1 MNVNYTQLGDTIN
14 NVLIN
19 AQYNT
24 NFNIEL
30 NNNGDTI
37 VISVEKF
44 NNYNGLSGGFI
55 VFNLVNSRWIKK
67 GNAQMFNT
75 NNKGTNNQI
84 RINNDGDRVLFYNP
98 ESKILKIF
106 DYDQSNQDWIKI
118 YEKTLLTDGQITLSD
133 DFNILYITQETNKI
147 LVIDY
152 QVNQIETILTPH
164 DINLNCNLD
173 YNNGVIVST
182 NINVILYD
190 QNNQIKQIITNPEL
204 NLSDTFGDQI
214 SSSDKLLLISSIK
227 ANLPINNSGV
237 IYIYEKNNNEWIYK
251 DILEPG
257 INVQYQKEDSNFGR
271 LMKINKE
278 SNTILTCFKNY
289 TILFSYDTKTNKWQI
304 NSLITNKIK
313 PYSITLSKNLN
324 TISQYIDSNKV
335 KIYSYSTKKLS
346 PIKSS
351 LDYLIQN
358 NYKIEY
364 NKSKNMNL
372 DIDYNYQISKLTDQG
387 DFNIRL
393 EIIDNVLYIIRY
405 DRLYC
410 EWNIVEKFKTEFKGT
425 DIKNYAIRIT
435 TNSEY
440 ILVIDKNNLS
450 IVYKYDFKLRKTKL
464 VNRLHNRTYFESDI
478 NNDLITLGTP
488 GGIITY
494 KIKNQKCTKITGID
508 IEDVNQIK
516 YLELRNINLL
526 IVTRSKTRI
535 YKYSARYDKWNLT
548 LNKGNQN
555 NNNIFGSL
563 SENGLFYSTSETKIL
578 LGESHLKTYEY
589 KNKIWHETNR
599 KFKYNYKQNTKWEI
613 IKTYNNFDI
622 IIIFDKDY
630 YNYKTNSKGTIL
642 FFIYDPV
649 KNMYQLINQYMINS
663 QRILSNINVSKSLK
677 NISILSPDGTQILVN
692 CGSIHEKEPEPIVLS
707 KNTLFVNYSTNKIK
721 NTDYNRIIQ

>member
-37 VISVEKF
+37 VIGVEKF

-75 NNKGTNNQI
+75 NNQGINNQI

-98 ESKILKIF
+98 ESKTLKIF

-118 YEKTLLTDGQITLSD
+118 YEKTLLTDGKITLSD

-152 QVNQIETILTPH
+152 QVNQIETILTPN

-173 YNNGVIVST
+173 YNNGPIVST
-182 NINVILYD
+182 NTNVILYD

-214 SSSDKLLLISSIK
+214 TSSDKLLLISSIK

-237 IYIYEKNNNEWIYK
+237 IYVYEKINNEWIYK

-257 INVQYQKEDSNFGR
+257 INVQYQKENSNFGR
-271 LMKINKE
+271 LMKINQE

-304 NSLITNKIK
+304 NSLITNKIN
-313 PYSITLSKNLN
+313 PHSITLSKNLN
-324 TISQYIDSNKV
+324 IISQYIDSNEV

-351 LDYLIQN
+351 LEYLIRK

-364 NKSKNMNL
+364 NKSTNMNL

-387 DFNIRL
+387 DFNVRL
-393 EIIDNVLYIIRY
+393 KIIDNVLYIIRY

-410 EWNIVEKFKTEFKGT
+410 KWDIVEKFKTEFKGT
-425 DIKNYAIRIT
+425 DIKNYAIKIT

-488 GGIITY
+488 GGIVTY

-526 IVTRSKTRI
+526 IVTQSKTRI

-548 LNKGNQN
+548 LNKGDRE
-555 NNNIFGSL
+555 NNNIYGSL
-563 SENGLFYSTSETKIL
+563 SENGLFYSTSETKTL
-578 LGESHLKTYEY
+578 LGDYHLKTYEY
-589 KNKIWHETNR
+589 KNKNWHETNR
-599 KFKYNYKQNTKWEI
+599 KFKYNYKQNTKWKI
-613 IKTYNNFDI
+613 IKSYNNFDKI
-622 IIIFDKDY
+622 I
-630 YNYKTNSKGTIL
+630 
-642 FFIYDPV
+642 
-649 KNMYQLINQYMINS
+649 
-663 QRILSNINVSKSLK
+663 
-677 NISILSPDGTQILVN
+677 
-692 CGSIHEKEPEPIVLS
+692 
-707 KNTLFVNYSTNKIK
+707 
-721 NTDYNRIIQ
+721 